1 MFYKEKMAHNLFLM
15 NLREEPLTYRHLMM
29 RVINLWLLGVISLLG
44 KLGIGL

>member
-15 NLREEPLTYRHLMM
+15 NLHEEPLNYQHLM
-29 RVINLWLLGVISLLG
+29 RAINLCLLGVISLLG